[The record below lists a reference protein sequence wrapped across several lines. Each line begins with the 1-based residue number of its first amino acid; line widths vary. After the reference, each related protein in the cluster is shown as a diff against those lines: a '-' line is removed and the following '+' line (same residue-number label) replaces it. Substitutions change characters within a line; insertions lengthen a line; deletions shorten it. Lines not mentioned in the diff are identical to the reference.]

1 MNPSARAASS
11 VEGLDL
17 VLGGG
22 FPAHRLYLIDGDPGT
37 GKTTLALQFLREG
50 VRRGEPVLYVTLS
63 ETREELQSVA
73 DSHGWSLD
81 GITIHELA
89 NDESLRPDTQYTVFH
104 PSEVELSDTMNT
116 VLQTIERVRP
126 RRTVFDSLSEMRLL
140 ARDALR
146 YRRQILA
153 LKQFFIG
160 RQCTVLLL
168 DDRTA
173 AGGDQQLQSLVHGVV
188 RLEQLSPEYGGE
200 RRRLRILKLRGV
212 DFRGGYHDYTIKT
225 GGIHA
230 YPRLIA
236 AEHHEPF
243 TAEMLPSGV
252 AALDALVGGGLGRG
266 TTTLIMGP
274 AGSGKTLIASHF
286 VTTAAKRGEHTAMFV
301 FDEGRTTLL
310 AGTKGIGLDLQPHI
324 DADRITVQQIDSAE
338 LSPGEFVHR
347 VRDVVENRNARV
359 VVVDSL
365 NGYMNSM
372 PEERFLGAHLHELF
386 AYLRQRGVVTI
397 VVMSQHGVIGNMQS
411 SVDVSY
417 VADAVLLT
425 RFFEAQGAVRKAI
438 SIVKKRASG
447 HEDTIRE
454 LKITAKGLHLSEPL
468 RDLRGIFTG
477 VPEEVGKLLRPEGD
491 GDGER
496 QP

>member
-1 MNPSARAASS
+1 MKSPARAVSS
-11 VEGLDL
+11 VEGLDA

-37 GKTTLALQFLREG
+37 GKTTLALQFLLEG
-50 VRRGEPVLYVTLS
+50 VRQGEPVLYVTLS
-63 ETREELQSVA
+63 ETREELRAMA

-104 PSEVELSDTMNT
+104 PSEVELSDTMTT
-116 VLQTIERVRP
+116 VFQTIERVRP
-126 RRTVFDSLSEMRLL
+126 RRAVFDSLSEMRLL

-168 DDRTA
+168 DDRTS

-188 RLEQLSPEYGGE
+188 RLEQLAPEYGGE
-200 RRRLRILKLRGV
+200 RRRLRIVKLRGLE
-212 DFRGGYHDYTIKT
+212 FRGGYHDYTIKT
-225 GGIHA
+225 GGIHT

-243 TAEMLPSGV
+243 AQEMLPSGLP
-252 AALDALVGGGLGRG
+252 ALDALVGGGLGRG

-274 AGSGKTLIASHF
+274 AGSGKTLVASHF
-286 VTTAAKRGEHTAMFV
+286 VAAAAKRGEHAAMFL
-301 FDEGRTTLL
+301 FDEGRATLL
-310 AGTKGIGLDLQPHI
+310 AGTKGVGIDLQPHI
-324 DADRITVQQIDSAE
+324 DAGRITLQQIDSAE

-347 VRDVVENRNARV
+347 VRDVVENRSARV

-365 NGYMNSM
+365 NGYASSM
-372 PEERFLGAHLHELF
+372 PEERFLAAHLHELF
-386 AYLRQRGVVTI
+386 TYLRQRGVVTI
-397 VVMSQHGVIGNMQS
+397 VIMSQHGIIGNMQS
-411 SVDVSY
+411 SVNVSY
-417 VADAVLLT
+417 IADAVVLT

-447 HEDTIRE
+447 HEETIRE
-454 LKITAKGLHLSEPL
+454 LKVTSQGLQVSEPL
-468 RDLRGIFTG
+468 REFRGIFTG
-477 VPEEVGKLLRPEGD
+477 VPEEVGALLRKDGD
-491 GDGER
+491 GDR
-496 QP
+496 KP